1 MTINNMHLLLISL
14 CTRKNKITDHEQ
26 IPCLEKALF
35 PLFTWPT
42 YFGGLAGRK
51 PGNIRICL
59 FSCLFYGK
67 YLSSSHHPDVLII
80 SFHTVLSCEANCNS
94 LH

>member
-14 CTRKNKITDHEQ
+14 CTRKNKITDHKQ

-51 PGNIRICL
+51 PGNIRIC
-59 FSCLFYGK
+59 
-67 YLSSSHHPDVLII
+67 I
-80 SFHTVLSCEANCNS
+80 FHAYSMESICHQATILMS
-94 LH
+94 